1 MANQK
6 TRSRRDPDGEVTTH
20 EQELAEYLQERIRP
34 GLNRGAIPLLARSI
48 AKEIVR
54 LEHLNGGSDDPEASD
69 EHDEEPAAEADDEPD
84 AEADDEGDEST
95 AEADDEADDEPEDES
110 DYEADD
116 EPEDE
121 PDDEAD
127 DEADEDEPDDEA
139 DEGPGNESESP
150 LEEFEAEM
158 HELQAELGEDWIL
171 RFSVQGD
178 EAWLTA
184 EKEDGSQHVEAPTA
198 ELLAEAV
205 ELLNE
210 GDGRSD

>member
-1 MANQK
+1 MANQQ

-20 EQELAEYLQERIRP
+20 EQELAEYLQERIKP

-48 AKEIVR
+48 AKELVR
-54 LEHLNGGSDDPEASD
+54 REHLNGGSDDPEAGD
-69 EHDEEPAAEADDEPD
+69 EYDEEPAAEAD
-84 AEADDEGDEST
+84 
-95 AEADDEADDEPEDES
+95 
-110 DYEADD
+110 
-116 EPEDE
+116 EDE
-121 PDDEAD
+121 PDLKADEDEPDLEAD
-127 DEADEDEPDDEA
+127 EDEPDLEADEDEPDDEA
-139 DEGPGNESESP
+139 DEDEPDDAADEDEPDNEADEGPGNEGESP
-150 LEEFEAEM
+150 VEEFEAEM

-184 EKEDGSQHVEAPTA
+184 DKEDGSQHLEAPTA

-210 GDGRSD
+210 GGGRSD

>member
-1 MANQK
+1 MANQQ

-20 EQELAEYLQERIRP
+20 EQELAEYLQERIKP

-48 AKEIVR
+48 AKELVR
-54 LEHLNGGSDDPEASD
+54 REHLNGGSDDPEAGD
-69 EHDEEPAAEADDEPD
+69 EYDEEPAAEAD
-84 AEADDEGDEST
+84 
-95 AEADDEADDEPEDES
+95 
-110 DYEADD
+110 
-116 EPEDE
+116 EDE
-121 PDDEAD
+121 PDLKADED
-127 DEADEDEPDDEA
+127 EPDLEADEDEPDLEADEDEPDNEA
-139 DEGPGNESESP
+139 DEGPGNEGESP
-150 LEEFEAEM
+150 VEEFEAEM

-184 EKEDGSQHVEAPTA
+184 DKEDGSQHLEAPTA

-210 GDGRSD
+210 GGGRSD